1 MCLLLY
7 SSFPE
12 WFRGRVAAHV
22 VLLEGF
28 GVEAFATGDHGTGHA
43 GFAHFVH
50 SCLAFHRHPHGTRYA
65 AGRWTCVLGVGAAA
79 VEVALV
85 LRCRTGVL
93 SHWVLCRVGARVAR
107 AGSRLVLLHHLGV
120 WRRRSQP
127 ALVDHHVLGLLTL
140 LLLGRRVRPFAW
152 KARIVVEEAAFLWR
166 FRAAWS
172 LGHFAWAF
180 TWDLS
185 LRRVRLESFAWN
197 W

>member
-1 MCLLLY
+1 MDYLLPYIENESLELQFILCFIYYSHMCLFLY

-50 SCLAFHRHPHGTRYA
+50 SGLAFHRHPHGTRYA
-65 AGRWTCVLGVGAAA
+65 AGRRTCVLGVGAAA

-93 SHWVLCRVGARVAR
+93 SH
-107 AGSRLVLLHHLGV
+107 
-120 WRRRSQP
+120 
-127 ALVDHHVLGLLTL
+127 
-140 LLLGRRVRPFAW
+140 
-152 KARIVVEEAAFLWR
+152 
-166 FRAAWS
+166 
-172 LGHFAWAF
+172 
-180 TWDLS
+180 
-185 LRRVRLESFAWN
+185 
-197 W
+197 